1 MNLRKLEAALRS
13 PILPSTTW
21 HSEAIDVWQDQQDII
36 REAARERLN
45 PDVDVAT
52 NRILDRIK
60 MHRHLAY
67 ELAQAAVGWGF
78 EPHDHE
84 PNEYTCTGCDGT
96 CCTGIGSNPCTC
108 EPGDTDDH

>member
-1 MNLRKLEAALRS
+1 
-13 PILPSTTW
+13 
-21 HSEAIDVWQDQQDII
+21 
-36 REAARERLN
+36 
-45 PDVDVAT
+45 
-52 NRILDRIK
+52 